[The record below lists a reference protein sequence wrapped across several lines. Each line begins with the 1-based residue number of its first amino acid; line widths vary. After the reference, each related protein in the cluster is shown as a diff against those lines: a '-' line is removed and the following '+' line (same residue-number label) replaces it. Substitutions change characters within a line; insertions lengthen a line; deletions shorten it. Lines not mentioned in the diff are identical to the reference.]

1 MECNPPVDSATPA
14 STNGLSPCWNQVL
27 AHRPE
32 ADGSR
37 QEAAERFIA
46 AGISPEQ
53 VWAALVDGGDAL
65 YAAASNGPNWTEP
78 FGGPLAVALLAA
90 EVSALA
96 AHLSARAAGVRARA
110 VEELLDEY
118 SAIAVAGQLGVSR
131 QKVYELGRGS
141 DSRPPAIARVP
152 WRSS

>member
-1 MECNPPVDSATPA
+1 MECKPPVDSTIPA
-14 STNGLSPCWNQVL
+14 SANRLSPRWNDVL

-37 QEAAERFIA
+37 REAAGRFIA
-46 AGISPEQ
+46 NDISPER
-53 VWAALVDGGDAL
+53 VWAVLVDGGDAL
-65 YAAASNGPNWTEP
+65 YAAAADGPGWTEP

-96 AHLSARAAGVRARA
+96 AHLSARAAGVRASA
-110 VEELLDEY
+110 VEDLLDEY
-118 SAIAVAGQLGVSR
+118 SAIAVASQLGVSR

-141 DSRPPAIARVP
+141 ESRPSAIAQVP